1 MKKFLFLFL
10 FLGIIIA
17 PYQQAKS
24 ESVKSKTASSKK
36 SKEAPT
42 KIRSDIMDI
51 KRKSQT
57 IDFLGHVVVEKE
69 DSSMLA
75 NKMTVLYEEESAEK
89 KPKKLDNTKKETPLS
104 KKEETTLVKKQS
116 SSIKRIDAKEN
127 VKIFSEEF
135 IATGDTGYYDPSANI
150 FVLEKNVM
158 VNNGISI
165 ASGNKF
171 IYDITTK
178 KGNFVGFK
186 DEMAINNKKEIEGYE
201 KDKRVVVV
209 IGNDVQ
215 DQQKP
220 KKSKEQESKEQTQ
233 NNN

>member
-10 FLGIIIA
+10 FLGIA
-17 PYQQAKS
+17 LVPYQQAKS
-24 ESVKSKTASSKK
+24 ESGKSKTASSKK
-36 SKEAPT
+36 TKEAPT

-75 NKMTVLYEEESAEK
+75 NKMTVLYEEESEK
-89 KPKKLDNTKKETPLS
+89 KPKKLDSIEVETSLAKKETN
-104 KKEETTLVKKQS
+104 LVKKQN

-135 IATGDTGYYDPSANI
+135 IASGDTGYYDPSANI

-178 KGNFVGFK
+178 KGNFVGYK
-186 DEMAINNKKEIEGYE
+186 NEIAANKVEIEGYE

-220 KKSKEQESKEQTQ
+220 KKSKEQTQ

>member
-1 MKKFLFLFL
+1 
-10 FLGIIIA
+10 
-17 PYQQAKS
+17 
-24 ESVKSKTASSKK
+24 
-36 SKEAPT
+36 
-42 KIRSDIMDI
+42 MDI

-75 NKMTVLYEEESAEK
+75 NKMTVLYEEESSEK
-89 KPKKLDNTKKETPLS
+89 KPKKLDSFKTEAS
-104 KKEETTLVKKQS
+104 LVKKQS
-116 SSIKRIDAKEN
+116 SSIKKIYAKEN

-135 IATGDTGYYDPSANI
+135 IASGDTGYYDPSANI

-171 IYDITTK
+171 VYDIATK
-178 KGNFVGFK
+178 KGNFVGYK
-186 DEMAINNKKEIEGYE
+186 DEVSTNNKVEIEGYE

-215 DQQKP
+215 DQQRP
-220 KKSKEQESKEQTQ
+220 KKSKEQKSQEKTQ

>member
-10 FLGIIIA
+10 FLGISIA

-75 NKMTVLYEEESAEK
+75 NKMTVLYEESVEK
-89 KPKKLDNTKKETPLS
+89 KPDTSKAEDSFVKKETPSL
-104 KKEETTLVKKQS
+104 KKQS
-116 SSIKRIDAKEN
+116 SSIKRINAKEN

-135 IATGDTGYYDPSANI
+135 IASGDTGYYDPSANI
-150 FVLEKNVM
+150 FVLERNVM

-186 DEMAINNKKEIEGYE
+186 DEVAINNKTEIEGYE

-215 DQQKP
+215 DQQEP
-220 KKSKEQESKEQTQ
+220 KKSKEQKSKEQTQ

>member
-10 FLGIIIA
+10 FLGIILS

-24 ESVKSKTASSKK
+24 ESGKSKTVSSKK
-36 SKEAPT
+36 TKEAPT

-89 KPKKLDNTKKETPLS
+89 KPKNPDTSKAEDFLVKKETTS
-104 KKEETTLVKKQS
+104 VKKQS

-171 IYDITTK
+171 IYDIATK

-186 DEMAINNKKEIEGYE
+186 DEVTINKTEIKGYE

-215 DQQKP
+215 DQRKP
-220 KKSKEQESKEQTQ
+220 KKSKEQTQ